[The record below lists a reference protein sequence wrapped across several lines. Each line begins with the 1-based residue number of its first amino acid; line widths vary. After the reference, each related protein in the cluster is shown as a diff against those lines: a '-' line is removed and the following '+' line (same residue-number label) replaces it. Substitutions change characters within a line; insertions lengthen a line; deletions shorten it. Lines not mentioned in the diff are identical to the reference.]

1 LRGIRATTGRLRAVR
16 ARTTI
21 SVTSIAW
28 AGPEVAARKKI
39 DVTAAEP
46 IAEASCWI
54 ELNEPLALPAS
65 SGFASPRATTGIVA
79 KPRPMPTPMTK
90 NAGASAQRLT
100 FVPE

>member
-1 LRGIRATTGRLRAVR
+1 MR

-21 SVTSIAW
+21 RVTFIAW
-28 AGPEVAARKKI
+28 PSPEVPAWKKI

-46 IAEASCWI
+46 IADASCWI

-79 KPRPMPTPMTK
+79 KLRPMPTPMTK

>member
-1 LRGIRATTGRLRAVR
+1 MLRAVR

-28 AGPEVAARKKI
+28 AVPEAAAPKKT
-39 DVTAAEP
+39 DVTAAAP

-79 KPRPMPTPMTK
+79 KLRWPRQARGRDRP
-90 NAGASAQRLT
+90 
-100 FVPE
+100 